1 MVESLLAMTSTFSSP
16 WRFRRALL
24 GWFLPCLLAMMWL
37 GAARTAHA
45 DGGDL
50 DTSKIEVLMQ
60 VKPPDKANEKT
71 ENDAPQIEVTVIG
84 GPNVGADKFSLHE
97 EGAKQPVELK
107 ALSRRDFNPNSETL
121 SIAIVLYGWEIW
133 IGNDKIP
140 PSDKFPED
148 DPSRLSG
155 ILDSLEQALDTVK
168 FNEAGPPGSLGMV
181 ITFTDKVSIKVPMGP
196 LSAIN
201 GAALG
206 SQSDYFGTHGAEL
219 VRAIELALS
228 ELNKTQTARKVLIVV
243 CDGIDADNEHA
254 PAALANLKTQA
265 TQAGI
270 QTFGFIFHGPGA
282 YDGPSSVLEA
292 FVPTKLL
299 TGAETIGPAL
309 SYILARMA
317 DRQYLTFPGYDSKL
331 GLGLP
336 WDGKQHNLVLKI
348 DKTDLEP
355 VPITLS
361 PIWKATKAGFLWL
374 IVLISLL
381 GAIILVA
388 IGVKVFKQALAP
400 PIPLR

>member
-1 MVESLLAMTSTFSSP
+1 MTSTFSSP
-16 WRFRRALL
+16 WHSRRAPL
-24 GWFLPCLLAMMWL
+24 GWFLPCLLAMIWL

-60 VKPPDKANEKT
+60 VKPPDQANEKT
-71 ENDAPQIEVTVIG
+71 ENAAPQIEVTVIG
-84 GPNVGADKFSLHE
+84 GPNAGADKFSLHE
-97 EGAKQPVELK
+97 EGAKQPVEFK
-107 ALSRRDFNPNSETL
+107 ALSRRDFNRSSETL
-121 SIAIVLYGWEIW
+121 SVAIVLYGWEIW

-148 DPSRLSG
+148 DPSRVSG

-181 ITFTDKVSIKVPMGP
+181 ITFADKVSIKVPMGP

-206 SQSDYFGTHGAEL
+206 SQSDYFGTNGAEL
-219 VRAIELALS
+219 VRAIELALA
-228 ELNKTQTARKVLIVV
+228 ELNKTQTARKVLIVL
-243 CDGIDADNEHA
+243 CDGNDMDYEHA

-270 QTFGFIFHGPGA
+270 QTFGIVYRDAGIA
-282 YDGPSSVLEA
+282 YDGASSVLEA
-292 FVPTKLL
+292 FVPQTKLL
-299 TGAETIGPAL
+299 TGAEMIGPAI
-309 SYILARMA
+309 SDILARMA

-336 WDGKQHNLVLKI
+336 WNGKQHNLVLKI

-361 PIWKATKAGFLWL
+361 PVWKATKAGFAWL

-400 PIPLR
+400 PTPLR